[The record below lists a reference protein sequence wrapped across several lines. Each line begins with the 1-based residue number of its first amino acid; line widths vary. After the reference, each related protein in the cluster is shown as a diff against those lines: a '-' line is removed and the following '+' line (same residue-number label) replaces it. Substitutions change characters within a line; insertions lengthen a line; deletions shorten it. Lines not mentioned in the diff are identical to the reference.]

1 MKRFTSFATWLV
13 LIAFGALIVIY
24 FYWPNFVKLHR
35 LSKREQTLRAEIER
49 LERENQHLRDRI
61 FALEHDPVYVEKVAR
76 DELGLSRPD
85 EVIYKF
91 NEKDDKK

>member
-1 MKRFTSFATWLV
+1 MKRFTSLATWLV
-13 LIAFGALIVIY
+13 LFAFGVLIVIY

-35 LSKREQTLRAEIER
+35 LSKREQTLRTEIGR
-49 LERENQHLRDRI
+49 LENENQRLRDRI

-76 DELGLSRPD
+76 DDLGLSRPD

-91 NEKDDKK
+91 NEKELK